1 MNTLYRH
8 LETDLTLGLKA
19 WRRSRWQRGIAISLL
34 GLLAGAVLIFLAMP
48 AIVAFPALWWF
59 VLGAAT
65 IGWIAL
71 TVQYLILPLRH
82 RPSLAQIA
90 RYLEEQNPDLEDRL
104 ATAVEFGRHAPDSP
118 ARRRASEPSE
128 PQPDPHALLRRLL
141 QDAISRTTQI
151 DFSRQLQLR
160 FAAAWRALSSVAM
173 VLALVAFFGYSDMFR
188 QRLEQL
194 WTTVQNVPKTLR
206 GLQVTPGDARVRRGE
221 AVDIVVQSPDAAV
234 EKASIYIATG
244 KALASSARLNEG
256 EWSPNEMESTTQPG
270 KFLYRLFDV
279 RDTLS
284 YYVRVDNEFSPIYTI
299 IPLEAPE
306 FKTLRLTFHFPAE
319 MGLPAKHEAGTG
331 DVYAPAGTRV
341 ELSLVATQPLARAE
355 WQLGENAAQ
364 PMRVSADTLARFS
377 FTIAQ
382 DESYVMRLTNTDGL
396 TNVSPEYFIHV
407 TPDEAPLITIT
418 RPGRDTRPTMLEETP
433 VAAQVRDDFGL
444 RQFDLIYAINDR
456 PPVRQDMLAAAARV
470 SDGPSSQLDYRGETL
485 LFLEQLNVQPGDFIS
500 YYFEAGDARQK
511 AGTDLYFL
519 EVRPFEEEFY
529 RALSQGGGGGENSSG
544 LAVSQKE
551 IITATWKLERARQK
565 MSRDELQQG
574 SKAIA
579 ETQADLKESVARI
592 AQNARMGGGL
602 TEEMGGGKIIQYL
615 EEAVVAMGEAVPR
628 LEEAK
633 LAEALDPERRAYQLL
648 LKVDAERR
656 RRELAMGGGGAS
668 SFGQL
673 QSSEELARL
682 FEDELNKIQSK
693 YETLQ
698 NQQQQQQETQLNEA
712 LQKVKELAQ
721 RQERLNDLSRM
732 MQRENQ
738 SPEEKKRQI
747 ERLRRQQDEL
757 NREVQNLAR
766 QMHQLGQSSQSNQQ
780 SLQQLED
787 NLRQTADDMKRT
799 TDNLRRENL
808 ANAGAEGNRALDRL
822 RRLEEQLQQQRSNS
836 TRENLSQLR
845 EEMEQL
851 AESQKQLSDDLQR
864 QGNNATAAGAEQ
876 RGQWQ
881 ERQQELQRRTNRA
894 REDLHKAQENTR
906 RTAGE
911 EAMAGQEKSA
921 REKQELSQDLRKLAE
936 EFDRRRILE
945 RMEQAGE
952 AIQQERLG
960 DAELAQKEAAQSLKK
975 LEEQLGESLS
985 QLAEAPEEKL
995 DLALQET
1002 QRLRSELEK
1011 SLRESSAA
1019 TPSGQ
1024 QQQGGRSDSP
1034 SNRTSEG
1041 RGGQNPS
1048 SQLAP
1053 NGAPSGGDPSNE
1065 LLRPEEMNW
1074 WSERAWQG
1082 IRNLEKIS
1090 PFLRADTALA
1100 DDYARLMQNYRGVVR
1115 TFRGGDPLKREQI
1128 EKQLI
1133 DPLRRFEAELA
1144 TRLAVLQHQQNILT
1158 VRDEPVPPQ
1167 YREMVDKYF
1176 EMLSK
1181 KK

>member
-19 WRRSRWQRGIAISLL
+19 WRRSRWQRGMAISLL
-34 GLLAGAVLIFLAMP
+34 GLLGGAVLIFLATSAM
-48 AIVAFPALWWF
+48 AAFPALWWF
-59 VLGAAT
+59 VLGAAA

-82 RPSLAQIA
+82 RPSLTQIA

-118 ARRRASEPSE
+118 ARRRTSEPSDQ
-128 PQPDPHALLRRLL
+128 QPDPHALLRRLL

-160 FAAAWRALSSVAM
+160 FAAAWRALSGLAA
-173 VLALVAFFGYSDMFR
+173 VLALVAFFGYSGMFR

-194 WTTVQNVPKTLR
+194 WTTLQNVPKALR

-221 AVDIVVQSPDAAV
+221 AVDIVAQSPDAAV
-234 EKASIYIATG
+234 EKASIYITTG
-244 KALASSARLNEG
+244 KASVRHNEG
-256 EWSPNEMESTTQPG
+256 DWSPNEMESTTQIG

-279 RDTLS
+279 RDTLR
-284 YYVRVDNEFSPIYTI
+284 YYVRVENEFSPIYTI
-299 IPLEAPE
+299 IPLDAPE
-306 FKTLRLTFHFPAE
+306 IKTLRLTFHFPAE

-341 ELSLVATQPLARAE
+341 DLSLVSTQPLARAE
-355 WQLGENAAQ
+355 WQLGENTAQ
-364 PMRVSADTLARFS
+364 PMRITADTLAHFS

-382 DESYVMRLTNTDGL
+382 DESYVVRLANADGL

-418 RPGRDTRPTMLEETP
+418 RPGRDTRPTMLEETL

-444 RQFDLIYAINDR
+444 RQFDLIYAINDQ
-456 PPVRQDMLAAAARV
+456 PPVRQDMLAVAARV

-485 LFLEQLNVQPGDFIS
+485 LFLEQFNVQPGDFIS
-500 YYFEAGDARQK
+500 YYFEAGDAKQK
-511 AGTDLYFL
+511 GSTDLFFL

-579 ETQADLKESVARI
+579 ETQADLKESVERI
-592 AQNARMGGGL
+592 AQGARMGGGM
-602 TEEMGGGKIIQYL
+602 TEEMGGGKIIKFL
-615 EEAVVAMGEAVPR
+615 EDAVVAMGEAVPL
-628 LEEAK
+628 LEEVK

-738 SPEEKKRQI
+738 SSEEKKRQI

-787 NLRQTADDMKRT
+787 NLRQTADDMTRT

-822 RRLEEQLQQQRSNS
+822 RDLEEQLQQQRSDS
-836 TRENLSQLR
+836 MRENLAQLR
-845 EEMEQL
+845 EEMQQL

-864 QGNNATAAGAEQ
+864 QGNNAPAAGAEQ

-881 ERQQELQRRTNRA
+881 ERQQELQRRANDA
-894 REDLHKAQENTR
+894 REDLQKAQENTR
-906 RTAGE
+906 RAAGE

-921 REKQELSQDLRKLAE
+921 REKLELSQDLRKLAE
-936 EFDRRRILE
+936 EFDRRRIVE
-945 RMEQAGE
+945 RMQQAGE
-952 AIQQERLG
+952 SIQQERLS
-960 DAELAQKEAAQSLKK
+960 DAERAQKEAAQSLKK

-1002 QRLRSELEK
+1002 QRLRHELEE
-1011 SLRESSAA
+1011 SLRERAAA

-1034 SNRTSEG
+1034 SNKTSEG

-1053 NGAPSGGDPSNE
+1053 NGAPSGNNPSNE

-1090 PFLRADTALA
+1090 PFLRADTSLA
-1100 DDYARLMQNYRGVVR
+1100 DDYARLMQNYRGVLR

-1144 TRLAVLQHQQNILT
+1144 TRLAILQHQQNILT

-1181 KK
+1181 KR

>member
-19 WRRSRWQRGIAISLL
+19 WRRSRWQRGMAISLL
-34 GLLAGAVLIFLAMP
+34 GLLAGAVLIFLATP
-48 AIVAFPALWWF
+48 AMASFPTMWWI

-82 RPSLAQIA
+82 RPSLTQIA

-104 ATAVEFGRHAPDSP
+104 ATAVEFGRQAPDSP
-118 ARRRASEPSE
+118 ARRRAGEPSE
-128 PQPDPHALLRRLL
+128 QQPDPYALLHRLL

-160 FAAAWRALSSVAM
+160 FAAAWRALSGVAAL
-173 VLALVAFFGYSDMFR
+173 LALVAFFGYSGMFR
-188 QRLEQL
+188 QRLQQL

-221 AVDIVVQSPDAAV
+221 TVDIVAQSPDEAV
-234 EKASIYIATG
+234 EKASIYIVAG
-244 KALASSARLNEG
+244 KISVASARLNEG
-256 EWSPNEMESTTQPG
+256 DWSPNAMESTTQPG

-279 RDTLS
+279 RDTLR
-284 YYVRVDNEFSPIYTI
+284 YYVRLENEFSPIYTI
-299 IPLEAPE
+299 IPLDAPE
-306 FKTLRLTFHFPAE
+306 IKTLHLTFHFPEE
-319 MGLPAKHEAGTG
+319 MGLPAKHETGTG

-341 ELSLVATQPLARAE
+341 DLSLVASQPLARAE
-355 WQLGENAAQ
+355 WQIGENAAQ
-364 PMRVSADTLARFS
+364 PMRVTADTMAQFS
-377 FTIAQ
+377 FTITQ
-382 DESYVMRLTNTDGL
+382 DESYVMRLANADGL

-407 TPDEAPLITIT
+407 TPDEAPLITIA

-433 VAAQVRDDFGL
+433 LAAQVRDDFGL
-444 RQFDLIYAINDR
+444 RQFDLIYAINDQ
-456 PPVRQDMLAAAARV
+456 PPVRQDMLAAAERV
-470 SDGPSSQLDYRGETL
+470 SDSPSSEIDYRGETL
-485 LFLEQLNVQPGDFIS
+485 LFLEQLKVQPGDFIS
-500 YYFEAGDARQK
+500 YYFEAADAKQK
-511 AGTDLYFL
+511 VGTDLYFL

-551 IITATWKLERARQK
+551 IVTATWKLERARQK
-565 MSRDELQQG
+565 MSRDELQQS

-592 AQNARMGGGL
+592 SQGARMGGGL
-602 TEEMGGGKIIQYL
+602 TEEMGGGKIIKFL
-615 EEAVVAMGEAVPR
+615 EDAVVAMGEAVPL

-668 SFGQL
+668 SFGQQ
-673 QSSEELARL
+673 QSSQELARL

-698 NQQQQQQETQLNEA
+698 NQQQQQQGTQLNEA

-721 RQERLNDLSRM
+721 RQERLNDLSRL

-738 SPEEKKRQI
+738 SSEEKKRQI

-757 NREVQNLAR
+757 NREVQKLAQ
-766 QMHQLGQSSQSNQQ
+766 QMHQLGQSSPGNQQ

-787 NLRQTADDMKRT
+787 NLRQTADDMTRT

-822 RRLEEQLQQQRSNS
+822 RDLEEQLQQQRSDN

-845 EEMEQL
+845 EEMQQL
-851 AESQKQLSDDLQR
+851 AEAQKQLSDDVQR
-864 QGNNATAAGAEQ
+864 EGNNAPGAGAEQ
-876 RGQWQ
+876 RRQWQ
-881 ERQQELQRRTNRA
+881 ERQQELQRRANRA
-894 REDLHKAQENTR
+894 REDLQKTQENTHR
-906 RTAGE
+906 AAGE
-911 EAMAGQEKSA
+911 EAMVGQEKSA
-921 REKQELSQDLRKLAE
+921 REKQDLSQDLRKLTE
-936 EFDRRRILE
+936 EFDQRRILE
-945 RMEQAGE
+945 RMQQAGE
-952 AIQQERLG
+952 SIQQERLG
-960 DAELAQKEAAQSLKK
+960 EAERAQNEAAQSLKK

-985 QLAEAPEEKL
+985 QLAQAPEEKL

-1011 SLRESSAA
+1011 SLRERSAA
-1019 TPSGQ
+1019 TPSE
-1024 QQQGGRSDSP
+1024 QQQGGNSESP
-1034 SNRTSEG
+1034 ANRTGEG
-1041 RGGQNPS
+1041 RGQQNPN

-1053 NGAPSGGDPSNE
+1053 NGAPSGSNPSNE
-1065 LLRPEEMNW
+1065 TLRPEEMNW

-1082 IRNLEKIS
+1082 IRNLEKLD

-1100 DDYARLMQNYRGVVR
+1100 DDYTRLLQNYRGTVR

-1181 KK
+1181 KR

>member
-8 LETDLTLGLKA
+8 LETDLTLGLQA
-19 WRRSRWQRGIAISLL
+19 WRRSRWQRGMAIFLM
-34 GLLAGAVLIFLAMP
+34 GLLAGAVLIFLATP
-48 AIVAFPALWWF
+48 AMAAFPALWWF
-59 VLGAAT
+59 VLGAT
-65 IGWIAL
+65 IIGWVAL

-82 RPSLAQIA
+82 RPSLTQIA

-118 ARRRASEPSE
+118 VRRRIGEPSE
-128 PQPDPHALLRRLL
+128 PQPDPHALLHRLL

-160 FAAAWRALSSVAM
+160 FAAAWRALSSVAA
-173 VLALVAFFGYSDMFR
+173 VLALVAFFGYSGMFR

-221 AVDIVVQSPDAAV
+221 AVDIVAQSPDAAV
-234 EKASIYIATG
+234 EKASIYITAG
-244 KALASSARLNEG
+244 KASVRHNEG
-256 EWSPNEMESTTQPG
+256 DWSPNEMESTTQVG

-279 RDTLS
+279 RDTLR
-284 YYVRVDNEFSPIYTI
+284 YYVRVENEFSPIYTI
-299 IPLEAPE
+299 IPLDAPE
-306 FKTLRLTFHFPAE
+306 IKALRVTFHFPAE

-341 ELSLVATQPLARAE
+341 DLSLVATQPLARAE

-364 PMRVSADTLARFS
+364 AMRVTADTLAHFS
-377 FTIAQ
+377 FIITQ
-382 DESYVMRLTNTDGL
+382 DESYVVRLSNADGL

-444 RQFDLIYAINDR
+444 RQFDLIYAINDQ
-456 PPVRQDMLAAAARV
+456 PLVRQDMLAVAARV
-470 SDGPSSQLDYRGETL
+470 SDGPGSQLDYRGETL
-485 LFLEQLNVQPGDFIS
+485 LFLEQLKVQPGDFIS
-500 YYFEAGDARQK
+500 YYFEAGDAKQK
-511 AGTDLYFL
+511 GSTDLYFL

-579 ETQADLKESVARI
+579 ETQADLKESVERI
-592 AQNARMGGGL
+592 AQGARMGGGM
-602 TEEMGGGKIIQYL
+602 TEEMGGGKIIEFL
-615 EEAVVAMGEAVPR
+615 EDAVVAMGEAVPL

-633 LAEALDPERRAYQLL
+633 LTEALDPERRAYQLL
-648 LKVDAERR
+648 LKVDAARR

-698 NQQQQQQETQLNEA
+698 NQQQQQQATQLNET

-721 RQERLNDLSRM
+721 RQERLNDLNRL

-738 SPEEKKRQI
+738 SSEEKKRQI

-757 NREVQNLAR
+757 NRDVQNLAR
-766 QMHQLGQSSQSNQQ
+766 QMHQLGQSSQSGQQ

-787 NLRQTADDMKRT
+787 NLRQTADDMTRT

-822 RRLEEQLQQQRSNS
+822 RDLEEQLQQQRSES
-836 TRENLSQLR
+836 MRENLGQLR
-845 EEMEQL
+845 EEMQQL

-864 QGNNATAAGAEQ
+864 QGNNAPAAGAEQ

-881 ERQQELQRRTNRA
+881 ERQQELQRRANRA
-894 REDLHKAQENTR
+894 REDLQKAQENTR
-906 RTAGE
+906 RAAGE

-936 EFDRRRILE
+936 EFDRRRIVE
-945 RMEQAGE
+945 RMQQAGE
-952 AIQQERLG
+952 SIQQERLG
-960 DAELAQKEAAQSLKK
+960 EAERAQREAAQNLKK

-1002 QRLRSELEK
+1002 QRLRRELEE
-1011 SLRESSAA
+1011 SLREGAAA

-1024 QQQGGRSDSP
+1024 QPQGGRSDSP
-1034 SNRTSEG
+1034 SNKPSEG

-1053 NGAPSGGDPSNE
+1053 NGAPSGGNPSDE
-1065 LLRPEEMNW
+1065 MLRPEEMNW

-1082 IRNLEKIS
+1082 IRNLEKIN
-1090 PFLRADTALA
+1090 PFLRADTSLA
-1100 DDYARLMQNYRGVVR
+1100 DDYARLMQNYRGVLR

-1181 KK
+1181 KR

>member
-19 WRRSRWQRGIAISLL
+19 WRRSRWQRGMAISLL
-34 GLLAGAVLIFLAMP
+34 GLLAGAVLIFLSTP
-48 AIVAFPALWWF
+48 ALAAFPALWWF

-82 RPSLAQIA
+82 RPSLTQIA

-118 ARRRASEPSE
+118 IRRRASE

-160 FAAAWRALSSVAM
+160 FAAAWRALSSVAT
-173 VLALVAFFGYSDMFR
+173 VLALVAFFGYSGMFR

-194 WTTVQNVPKTLR
+194 WTTVQNAPKVLR

-221 AVDIVVQSPDAAV
+221 AVDIVAQSPDAAV
-234 EKASIYIATG
+234 EKAFIYIATG
-244 KALASSARLNEG
+244 KTARLNEG
-256 EWSPNEMESTTQPG
+256 DWSPNEMEATTQVG

-279 RDTLS
+279 RDTLR
-284 YYVRVDNEFSPIYTI
+284 YYVRVENEFSPIYTI

-306 FKTLRLTFHFPAE
+306 IKTLRLTFHFPTE

-341 ELSLVATQPLARAE
+341 DLSIVASQPLARAE
-355 WQLGENAAQ
+355 WQLGGNAVQ
-364 PMRVSADTLARFS
+364 TMRITADTLAHIS
-377 FTIAQ
+377 FTIAR
-382 DESYVMRLTNTDGL
+382 DESYVVRLANADGL

-444 RQFDLIYAINDR
+444 RQFDLIYAINDQ
-456 PPVRQDMLAAAARV
+456 PPARQDILPTAARG
-470 SDGPSSQLDYRGETL
+470 SDHPSSQLDYRGETL
-485 LFLEQLNVQPGDFIS
+485 LFLEQLKVQPGDFIS
-500 YYFEAGDARQK
+500 YYFEAADARQK
-511 AGTDLYFL
+511 ASTDLYFL

-529 RALSQGGGGGENSSG
+529 RALSQGGSGGENSSG

-592 AQNARMGGGL
+592 AQGARMGGGL
-602 TEEMGGGKIIQYL
+602 TEEMGGGKIIKFL
-615 EEAVVAMGEAVPR
+615 EDAVVAMGEAVPL
-628 LEEAK
+628 LEEVK
-633 LAEALDPERRAYQLL
+633 LTEALDPERRAYQLL

-668 SFGQL
+668 GFGQL

-698 NQQQQQQETQLNEA
+698 NQQQQQQATQLNEA

-766 QMHQLGQSSQSNQQ
+766 QMHQLGQSSQGNQQ

-845 EEMEQL
+845 EEMQQL

-864 QGNNATAAGAEQ
+864 QGSSAPAAGAEQ

-881 ERQQELQRRTNRA
+881 ERQQELQRRANRA
-894 REDLHKAQENTR
+894 REDLQKAQENTR
-906 RTAGE
+906 RAAGE

-921 REKQELSQDLRKLAE
+921 REKQKLSQDLRKLGE

-952 AIQQERLG
+952 AIQQERLS
-960 DAELAQKEAAQSLKK
+960 DAERAQKEAAQSLKK

-1002 QRLRSELEK
+1002 QRLRRELEE
-1011 SLRESSAA
+1011 SLREGSAA

-1024 QQQGGRSDSP
+1024 QQPGGRSDSP

-1053 NGAPSGGDPSNE
+1053 NGAPSGGNPSDE
-1065 LLRPEEMNW
+1065 MLRPEEMNW

-1090 PFLRADTALA
+1090 PFLRADTSLA
-1100 DDYARLMQNYRGVVR
+1100 DDYARLMQNYRGLLR

-1181 KK
+1181 KR